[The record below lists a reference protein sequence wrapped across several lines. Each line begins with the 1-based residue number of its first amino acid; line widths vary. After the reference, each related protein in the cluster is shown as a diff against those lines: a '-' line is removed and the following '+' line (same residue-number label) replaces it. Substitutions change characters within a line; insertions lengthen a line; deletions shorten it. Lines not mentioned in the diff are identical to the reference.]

1 MGTRPRQDTEDTM
14 SDLNS
19 ITQALDPILGV
30 NVSTIAINGAAGV
43 SAAVALPQLPD
54 NGQPANNAFQ
64 FDCYNAGTALAAIA
78 FGATG
83 ALAITGAVFPVVG
96 TGVAGAYVLAP
107 GERRTL
113 TVRGKPQFVAIN
125 TGAATGP
132 VYVTPGNGRA

>member
-1 MGTRPRQDTEDTM
+1 M
-14 SDLNS
+14 SDLNT
-19 ITQALDPILGV
+19 ITQPLDPINGV
-30 NVSTIAINGAAGV
+30 NVSTVAVAGAIGV

-54 NGQPANNAFQ
+54 NGQPGNNAFQ

-83 ALAITGAVFPVVG
+83 ALAIAGAVFPVVG
-96 TGVAGAYVLAP
+96 TGAPGAYVLAA

-113 TVRGKPQFVAIN
+113 SVRGKPQFVAIN
-125 TGAATGP
+125 TVAATGA